1 MISQPENGYMSTE
14 LNRRELACRSLSMI
28 LPVLQEDMKVTTV
41 QHAPRTCHDT
51 ESNFGEVWE
60 SPTLRPIGN
69 GEEWGGSD
77 AAISLGGSSGGA
89 S

>member
-1 MISQPENGYMSTE
+1 MISKPENGYMSTE

-41 QHAPRTCHDT
+41 QRAPRTCHDT
-51 ESNFGEVWE
+51 ESNFAEVWK
-60 SPTLRPIGN
+60 SPTLRN
-69 GEEWGGSD
+69 TKGEEWGGSD